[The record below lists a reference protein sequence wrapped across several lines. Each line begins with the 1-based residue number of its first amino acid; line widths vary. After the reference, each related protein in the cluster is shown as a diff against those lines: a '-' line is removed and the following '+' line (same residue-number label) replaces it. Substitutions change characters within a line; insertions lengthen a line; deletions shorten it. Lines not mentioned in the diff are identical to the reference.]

1 MHKKRKKHSE
11 CEPKLVG
18 DNITDIRFHGRGGQ
32 GVVTASRI
40 AAEAALV
47 EDKYV
52 HAFPAFGPE
61 RAGAPI
67 EGFTR
72 ISPEAFTIK
81 TEIHFPDII
90 VILDPTLIGTVNLGK
105 GLKDGGIV
113 IANFSGSM
121 DELKSKIGIEQ
132 KVTFHKVDATK
143 IANEELGRPITNT
156 VMLGALVKIT
166 SIVEIDNICEATA
179 ARFPGVVGEKNVKA
193 IKRAFKEVISE

>member
-1 MHKKRKKHSE
+1 MRIKKNKHSE
-11 CEPKLVG
+11 CEKTLVG
-18 DNITDIRFHGRGGQ
+18 ENITDIRFHGRGGQ
-32 GVVTASRI
+32 GVVTASRLT
-40 AAEAALV
+40 AEAALV

-81 TEIHFPDII
+81 TEIHYPDII
-90 VILDPTLIGTVNLGK
+90 VILDPTLIGAVDLGK

-113 IANFSGSM
+113 IANFPGSM
-121 DELKSKIGIEQ
+121 DELKSKIGIKQ
-132 KVTFHKVDATK
+132 KVTYHKVDATK

-166 SIVEIDNICEATA
+166 NIVELNNVCEATA
-179 ARFPGVVGEKNVKA
+179 ARFPGVIGEKNVKA
-193 IKRAFKEVISE
+193 IKRAYKEVTSE